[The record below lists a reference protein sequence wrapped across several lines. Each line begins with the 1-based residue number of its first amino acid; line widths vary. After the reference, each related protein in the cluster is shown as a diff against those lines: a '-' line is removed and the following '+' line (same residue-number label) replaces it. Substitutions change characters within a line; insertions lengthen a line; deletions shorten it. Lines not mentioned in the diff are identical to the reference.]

1 MAEFTHKGITHKFE
15 SLLDTDVLIQRMG
28 HYKTFYE
35 LNLLNKIA
43 SLNIGGVYIDGGAN
57 IGNHSVFF
65 NHHCPSEKVYSIEI
79 HPDIYNTLVN
89 NLDNNSCSKCI
100 PINIG
105 LNDCDKNVKLSDL
118 CETNIGMTHIISED
132 GDIPVK
138 KLDDIIPENEN
149 VTLIKLDIEGYEKN
163 ALMGAEQII
172 KRCKPIVIAEM
183 SSEHLYTEFD
193 YQMNKY
199 GYYCDKIN
207 YGTTPTYIW
216 FPKN

>member
-15 SLLDTDVLIQRMG
+15 SLLSTDVLIQRMG

-43 SLNIGGVYIDGGAN
+43 SLNIDGVYIDGGAN

-79 HPDIYNTLVN
+79 HPEIYNILVS
-89 NLDNNSCSKCI
+89 NLNGNSCSKCI

-163 ALMGAEQII
+163 ALIGAEQII

-183 SSEHLYTEFD
+183 SSEELYRKFD
-193 YQMNKY
+193 NQINKY